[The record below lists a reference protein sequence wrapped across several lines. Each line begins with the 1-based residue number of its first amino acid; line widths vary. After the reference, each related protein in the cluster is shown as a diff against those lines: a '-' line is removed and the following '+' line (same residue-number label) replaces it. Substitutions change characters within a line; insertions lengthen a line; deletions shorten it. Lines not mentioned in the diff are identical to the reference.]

1 MRTVRKSGEVKAEL
15 NPLLA
20 FNIEDVRMF
29 GFYERAIILTI
40 GNQAERIEFASHEQM
55 QSAIEQ
61 WLEASGRKSEPGNA

>member
-1 MRTVRKSGEVKAEL
+1 M
-15 NPLLA
+15 